1 MAGRDTPV
9 GLHREGRLTVDKA
22 LERSE
27 KSGSDA
33 FDAVVLSAYR
43 PLARLAYLLAG
54 DKAAAEDIVA
64 EAFSRSW
71 IPWQNGTVDEL
82 GPYVRRAVVNL
93 CLQRQRRRF
102 LERRSLERIRA
113 RPGPPSDDAG
123 DEVAHLVDL
132 RRALLSLSLE
142 HRAVLVLRFFADL
155 SEQEVADVLRLP
167 IGTVKSRTARA
178 LKALRPLIGGTD
190 GG

>member
-1 MAGRDTPV
+1 
-9 GLHREGRLTVDKA
+9 LTVDKA
-22 LERSE
+22 LERGERRSAE
-27 KSGSDA
+27 D

-43 PLARLAYLLAG
+43 PLARLAYLMAG

-64 EAFSRSW
+64 EAFARSW
-71 IPWQNGTVDEL
+71 IPWQNGAVDEL
-82 GPYVRRAVVNL
+82 GPYVRRTVVNL
-93 CLQRQRRRF
+93 CLQGQRRRF

-113 RPGPPSDDAG
+113 RPRPPSNDSG

-132 RRALLSLSLE
+132 RRALLSLSIE

-155 SEQEVADVLRLP
+155 SEQEVAIVLRLP

-190 GG
+190 RG